1 MNLADAI
8 RKASVEGVA
17 LPEKPKISPPAP
29 EVKKLKQ
36 TKSDDHVAALKIS
49 QNPETVQ
56 EAIPDQANPHVNNGN
71 VVRLELFLTAEQ
83 MGGLFRAIMAGQH
96 SVLTARE
103 AASYLRISKERLE
116 RLADEGEIP
125 GIILDG
131 RWRFPKPNLDEWMH
145 LQGALHDDLEDQQ
158 NVA

>member
-8 RKASVEGVA
+8 RKAADGLPAEPTPVA
-17 LPEKPKISPPAP
+17 KAKEKKMSEKPQA
-29 EVKKLKQ
+29 
-36 TKSDDHVAALKIS
+36 TVAELKIGS
-49 QNPETVQ
+49 TPDEPVKTPE
-56 EAIPDQANPHVNNGN
+56 QASPHINNGN

-83 MGGLFRAIMAGQH
+83 MSGLFRAIMAGQH
-96 SVLTARE
+96 SVMTSRE
-103 AASYLRISKERLE
+103 AAAYLRISKDRLE

-131 RWRFPKPNLDEWMH
+131 RWRFPKPNLDEWMMM
-145 LQGALHDDLEDQQ
+145 QSTIQDDEEDEQ